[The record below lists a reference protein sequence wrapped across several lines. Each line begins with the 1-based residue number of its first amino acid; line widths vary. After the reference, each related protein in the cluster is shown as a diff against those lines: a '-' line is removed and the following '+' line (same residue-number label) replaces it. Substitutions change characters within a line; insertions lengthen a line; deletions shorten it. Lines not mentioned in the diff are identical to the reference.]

1 MDSSI
6 PKDPVHLQGFMAQC
20 VKPTNLS
27 KFAPDSVHMLDSYAA
42 HRNTLVEIACKERS
56 SGCYCGSEGARQSV
70 ELKFGDFVDYYQAT
84 FRKQPHWLQTVDD
97 LEFYLAQCPIAV
109 LKPDAT
115 CTKASLPAIM
125 DDFVLPTCLLDK
137 PVTQVNL
144 WMTVQSGRTTL
155 HYDAYQNILV
165 VLYGRKKVTLYPPS
179 DTAKMYPFPVH
190 TKSVVNH
197 SQVNVV
203 QPDLEKHVRFREAT
217 AQRFEVVAG
226 DAIVIPEGW
235 WHQVDSDDF
244 TIAVNYWWDGV
255 REQLVA
261 DKRMIP
267 YYARVMLEELVKQQ
281 CESRLLAMRSSPG
294 VDNFEDE
301 CSAAAAIC
309 AANNQDSRERVLLSL
324 DNCMLVKTQRFL
336 AVNSP
341 VEWRKL
347 LVHASVD
354 LVGVL
359 TKSWESG
366 DLEPDF
372 LGVVFGTFGV
382 EEEVIKDQ
390 LAAKQTQFRQDCAA
404 EMFRSMFG

>member
-6 PKDPVHLQGFMAQC
+6 PKDPVHLQGFTAQC

-27 KFAPDSVHMLDSYAA
+27 KFAPDSVHTLDSYAA

-56 SGCYCGSEGARQSV
+56 SGCYYGSEGARQSV

-125 DDFVLPTCLLDK
+125 GDFVLPTCLQDK

-155 HYDAYQNILV
+155 HYDAYQNVLV

-190 TKSVVNH
+190 TKSVNH

-217 AQRFEVVAG
+217 AQRFEIVAG

-281 CESRLLAMRSSPG
+281 CESRLLATQSSPG
-294 VDNFEDE
+294 VDSFEDE

-347 LVHASVD
+347 LMHASVD

-366 DLEPDF
+366 DLAPDF
-372 LGVVFGTFGV
+372 LGVVFGSFGD